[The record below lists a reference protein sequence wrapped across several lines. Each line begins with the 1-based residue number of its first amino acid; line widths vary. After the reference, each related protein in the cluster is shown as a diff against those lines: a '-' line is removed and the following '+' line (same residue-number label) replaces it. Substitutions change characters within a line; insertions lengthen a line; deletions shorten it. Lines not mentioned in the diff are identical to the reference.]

1 MASEIKVD
9 TISEKTS
16 ANGVVIDSVTLKDSK
31 VTANGGLVADNI
43 TIDGTEIDLSSG
55 DLTLDV
61 AGDIILDADGDD
73 LIFAAAGTNLLKVTN
88 SSSDVVFQP
97 QVDTKD
103 IVFKQYDG
111 TVVATVEDNATFNI
125 PASKL
130 AIGGT
135 AVTSTAAEMNL
146 LDGGTSVGSSITLAD
161 ADGFI
166 VNDGGTMKTIP
177 ASDISTYAGGA
188 WTHIVTKT
196 ASSSANISFVDGA
209 SSVVFDSTYKMY
221 CIIGQSIV
229 SASNNVELN
238 LYTSNDGGSNYETS
252 YDENDTRGISSG
264 TSIHISNSTSVIGH
278 VGSFGNASGKNASI
292 IVWCPSPSESG
303 TFHTVYGDSIVN
315 DDQGY
320 VRRGMFAGMHETA
333 EAYDA
338 IKFEMSSGN
347 IASGTFSLYGLTT

>member
-1 MASEIKVD
+1 MS
-9 TISEKTS
+9 KT
-16 ANGVVIDSVTLKDSK
+16 T
-31 VTANGGLVADNI
+31 
-43 TIDGTEIDLSSG
+43 
-55 DLTLDV
+55 
-61 AGDIILDADGDD
+61 
-73 LIFAAAGTNLLKVTN
+73 
-88 SSSDVVFQP
+88 
-97 QVDTKD
+97 
-103 IVFKQYDG
+103 
-111 TVVATVEDNATFNI
+111 I
-125 PASKL
+125 PAGGIADDAISDEHLDITAITGQTAL
-130 AIGGT
+130 A
-135 AVTSTAAEMNL
+135 ASP
-146 LDGGTSVGSSITLAD
+146 AD
-161 ADGFI
+161 TDEFLI
-166 VNDGGTMKTIP
+166 NDGGTLKRLD
-177 ASDISTYAGGA
+177 ASYVGGGA

-196 ASSSANISFVDGA
+196 ASSSANIAFVDGA
-209 SSVVFDSTYKMY
+209 ASVTFDSTYKMY

-303 TFHTVYGDSIVN
+303 TFHTIYGDSVVN

-347 IASGTFSLYGLTT
+347 IASGTFSLYGLAT